1 LKTSTKLGAG
11 ASLAFMFAGMIAN
24 STVANAA
31 PVQGCGDPINGVAPT
46 DEGDYCQ
53 YFFMEPSQSINFVV
67 PAGVISLQAL
77 LVGAGA
83 GAGGGFEDTI
93 AAGFGYSGD
102 GGSVRYVDLSTSA
115 EGDSVTIKVGAG
127 GATNFAQGGMPEKGG
142 DTQVGEVV
150 APGGQSAG
158 SGGICEIGGEQ
169 TYFYGS
175 GSAALADEGE
185 CSSTG
190 AAGIYPSADSNSLS
204 LFKDLT
210 PAIMGPSSLGNG
222 GIMSRT
228 PITETIGPGWGAWVS
243 SSVDSAGS
251 AATKGGDGLVIV
263 RYVLEDIAPE
273 EPENEVPEENT
284 NEEELADTGSSEE
297 FLNTL
302 GTVAAGS
309 VVLGAGLVLASRRR
323 KSTV

>member
-1 LKTSTKLGAG
+1 MKTSTKLGAG

-31 PVQGCGDPINGVAPT
+31 PVQGCGDPINGVTPS

-53 YFFMEPSQSINFVV
+53 YIFTDTTKTINFVV

-83 GAGGGFEDTI
+83 GAGGGFGNTI

-127 GATNFAQGGMPEKGG
+127 SATMFGQGEMPEKGG

-158 SGGICEIGGEQ
+158 SGGICELGGVQ
-169 TYFYGS
+169 SYFYGS
-175 GSAALADEGE
+175 GAAAVTDEGE
-185 CSSTG
+185 CSNTG

-210 PAIMGPSSLGNG
+210 PTAMGPLSLGNG
-222 GIMSRT
+222 GIMSLT
-228 PITETIGPGWGAWVS
+228 PVVGTNGPGWGAWVA
-243 SSVDSAGS
+243 SAPDAEGS

-273 EPENEVPEENT
+273 EQEEN
-284 NEEELADTGSSEE
+284 NGGELADTGSNEE

>member
-1 LKTSTKLGAG
+1 MKTSTKLGAG

-31 PVQGCGDPINGVAPT
+31 PVQGCGDPINGVTPT

-53 YFFMEPSQSINFVV
+53 YFFTDPAQTVNFVV

-83 GAGGGFEDTI
+83 GAGGGFGNTI

-102 GGSVRYVDLSTSA
+102 GGSVRYVDLSSSA
-115 EGDSVTIKVGAG
+115 EGDSITIKVGAG
-127 GATNFAQGGMPEKGG
+127 SATKFGQGEMPEKGG
-142 DTQVGEVV
+142 DSQVGEVV

-158 SGGICEIGGEQ
+158 SGGMCAIGSAGG
-169 TYFYGS
+169 YFYGS
-175 GSAALADEGE
+175 GAAGVQDGEACSA
-185 CSSTG
+185 TG
-190 AAGIYPSADSNSLS
+190 APGIYPASDSNSLS
-204 LFKDLT
+204 LFKDLS
-210 PAIMGPSSLGNG
+210 PVVMGPLSLGNG
-222 GIMSRT
+222 GIMAST
-228 PITETIGPGWGAWVS
+228 PVTGTLGPGWGAWVAS
-243 SSVDSAGS
+243 AVDLEGT
-251 AATKGGDGLVIV
+251 AAPKGGDGLVV
-263 RYVLEDIAPE
+263 LRYVLEDIAPE
-273 EPENEVPEENT
+273 VPEEN
-284 NEEELADTGSSEE
+284 NGVELADTGSSEE

-323 KSTV
+323 KSSV

>member
-1 LKTSTKLGAG
+1 MKTSTKLGAG

-31 PVQGCGDPINGVAPT
+31 PVQGCGDPINGVTPT
-46 DEGDYCQ
+46 DEGEYCQ
-53 YFFMEPSQSINFVV
+53 YLFADSTQTVNFVI

-83 GAGGGFEDTI
+83 GAGGGFESTI
-93 AAGFGYSGD
+93 AAGAGYSGD
-102 GGSVRYVDLSTSA
+102 GGSVRYIDLSSSA
-115 EGDSVTIKVGAG
+115 EGDVVTIKVGGG
-127 GATNFAQGGMPEKGG
+127 GASNFTQGGMPEKGG
-142 DTQVGEVV
+142 DSQVGEVV

-158 SGGICEIGGEQ
+158 SGGMCELDGVQ
-169 TYFYGS
+169 AFFYGS
-175 GSAALADEGE
+175 GSAALQDEGE
-185 CSSTG
+185 CSNTG
-190 AAGIYPSADSNSLS
+190 APGIYPSADSNSLS

-210 PAIMGPSSLGNG
+210 PEVMGPLSLGNG

-228 PITETIGPGWGAWVS
+228 PLTGTNGPGWGAWVES
-243 SSVDSAGS
+243 SGNSSGS
-251 AATKGGDGLVIV
+251 AATKGDDGLVML

-273 EPENEVPEENT
+273 VPEEN
-284 NEEELADTGSSEE
+284 NGGELADTGSREE

-302 GTVAAGS
+302 GAVAAGS

-323 KSTV
+323 KSAV